1 MRVIWPYEKSISGSG
16 GEDETAKLLKAVIS
30 SVCGP
35 NNRWVYATQEAR
47 GHNATKYDSLTAYIR
62 DEIVSM
68 KKSRDLPNDF
78 GGADIFGGK
87 VEAGYVKLSFGG

>member
-1 MRVIWPYEKSISGSG
+1 M
-16 GEDETAKLLKAVIS
+16 
-30 SVCGP
+30 
-35 NNRWVYATQEAR
+35 YATQKAR
-47 GHNATKYDSLTAYIR
+47 GHNATKYASLTAYIR

-87 VEAGYVKLSFGG
+87 VEAGYVKLSIGG

>member
-1 MRVIWPYEKSISGSG
+1 
-16 GEDETAKLLKAVIS
+16 
-30 SVCGP
+30 
-35 NNRWVYATQEAR
+35 VYATQEAR
-47 GHNATKYDSLTAYIR
+47 GHNATKYASLTGYIR

-87 VEAGYVKLSFGG
+87 VGAGYVKLSIGG